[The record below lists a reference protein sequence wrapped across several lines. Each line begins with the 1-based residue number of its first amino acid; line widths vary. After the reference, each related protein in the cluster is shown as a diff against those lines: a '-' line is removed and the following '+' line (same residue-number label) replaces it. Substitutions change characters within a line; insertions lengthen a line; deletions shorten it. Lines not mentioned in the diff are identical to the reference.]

1 MRVEY
6 IPLGGASEV
15 GASCGILR
23 IGDRRLLIDAG
34 MRPSARA
41 GQDRLPAL
49 DRLTVEPPE
58 AILVTHAHID
68 HTGALPLAS
77 ERFPTAPIY
86 CDFCRDEVKRE
97 QNALRAQAYRQRK
110 ASYGGVR

>member
-1 MRVEY
+1 MRKRGRTSVKVEY
-6 IPLGGASEV
+6 IPLGGAGEV
-15 GASCGILR
+15 GASCGLLR

-49 DRLTVEPPE
+49 DRLTAAPPE

-77 ERFPTAPIY
+77 EMFPTAPIWFLGAF
-86 CDFCRDEVKRE
+86 DDAFFSGSTRD
-97 QNALRAQAYRQRK
+97 RQ
-110 ASYGGVR
+110 GHV